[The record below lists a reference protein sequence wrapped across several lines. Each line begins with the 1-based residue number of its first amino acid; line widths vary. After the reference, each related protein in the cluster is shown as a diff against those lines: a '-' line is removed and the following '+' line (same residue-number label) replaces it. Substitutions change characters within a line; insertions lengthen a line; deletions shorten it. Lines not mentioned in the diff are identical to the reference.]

1 MVTSNMYHV
10 IMCGGVG
17 SRFWPMSTSQTP
29 KQFLKLIENKS
40 LLRLTVDRLLE
51 ISEAHKIILVTSEKY
66 KELISD
72 DLPEIPAE
80 NILCEPSPMNTTPA
94 IYLASKFIEFKDSNS
109 VVGVYPADHYIKDVD
124 TFNSNIKSIET
135 FIEDNQNSI
144 CTLGIKP
151 SYPSTSYGYI
161 ECSDNELN
169 GFYKVSSFKEK
180 PDLKSAKELI
190 QKDQFVWN
198 SGMFFF
204 NVSTM
209 LNEINTYQPEI
220 KELYESIDC
229 NQNNLSNEI
238 NLIWDKMPKISIDY
252 AVMEKSSE
260 IYCMKSEFGWSDL
273 GTWVSLYELLDK
285 NDNNSVHKGDVLT
298 YDAKNNLV
306 ISDNQL
312 VSVVGLDNIGVI
324 NHNGK
329 ILVIDLEKS
338 EEVRHIISQLGE
350 KDK

>member
-1 MVTSNMYHV
+1 
-10 IMCGGVG
+10 
-17 SRFWPMSTSQTP
+17 
-29 KQFLKLIENKS
+29 
-40 LLRLTVDRLLE
+40 
-51 ISEAHKIILVTSEKY
+51 
-66 KELISD
+66 
-72 DLPEIPAE
+72 
-80 NILCEPSPMNTTPA
+80 MNTTPA

-124 TFNSNIKSIET
+124 TFNSNIKSIEK
-135 FIEDNQNSI
+135 FIEDNKNSI

-161 ECSDNELN
+161 ECSDNGLN
-169 GFYKVSSFKEK
+169 GFHKVSSFKEK
-180 PDLKSAKELI
+180 PNLKSAKELI
-190 QKDQFVWN
+190 KKDQFVWN

-209 LNEINTYQPEI
+209 LNEINTYQPKI

-229 NQNNLSNEI
+229 NQSNLSNEI
-238 NLIWDKMPKISIDY
+238 NLIWNKMPKISIDY